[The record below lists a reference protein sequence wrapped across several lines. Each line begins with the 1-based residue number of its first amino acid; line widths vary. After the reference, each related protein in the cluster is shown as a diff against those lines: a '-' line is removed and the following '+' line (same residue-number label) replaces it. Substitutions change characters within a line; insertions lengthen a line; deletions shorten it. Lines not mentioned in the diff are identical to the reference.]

1 MIIFDWWAKWELT
14 KCYFESRKQKPWLAD
29 KAFAGWRYEKLM
41 WVWCPS
47 VTKRLKPLW
56 AWKVFWAGSDE
67 HSCEYNGLQGQE
79 KACVGMRGVCGLEA
93 WKIQAGKTTF
103 VVKRIKVYVGLEG
116 LCEPDESTL
125 LPCTGTYGTRS
136 MGEREPT
143 YIYIY
148 IYILKKLTL
157 YIIFLLRPTQ
167 PRCLELSTI
176 HQRRRNKNVI

>member
-1 MIIFDWWAKWELT
+1 
-14 KCYFESRKQKPWLAD
+14 
-29 KAFAGWRYEKLM
+29 
-41 WVWCPS
+41 
-47 VTKRLKPLW
+47 
-56 AWKVFWAGSDE
+56 
-67 HSCEYNGLQGQE
+67 
-79 KACVGMRGVCGLEA
+79 MRGVCGLEA

-148 IYILKKLTL
+148 IYIKKT
-157 YIIFLLRPTQ
+157 YTIYNFLIKAN
-167 PRCLELSTI
+167 STKVFGAV
-176 HQRRRNKNVI
+176 NNTSKTKK